1 MIKNPDRDH
10 LMIKTLDRNHQMI
23 KTADCDHQM
32 IKTLD
37 CCHKMNKTPYATGKY
52 LQAVLNTPSL
62 WPLVLSQED
71 FLCFFKSDQ
80 VVSLVAVIVVFLF
93 GVIVKLSFLS
103 E

>member
-10 LMIKTLDRNHQMI
+10 LMIKTLDRDHQMI

-37 CCHKMNKTPYATGKY
+37 CCHEMNKTPYATGKY

-62 WPLVLSQED
+62 WPLVLSTGR
-71 FLCFFKSDQ
+71 LPLS
-80 VVSLVAVIVVFLF
+80 VSLRVI
-93 GVIVKLSFLS
+93 KLSPLLQ
-103 E
+103 